1 MLVVAV
7 GYAVLFGVLGVRNH
21 LDLRTQLHDLGHM
34 EQSIWEVTQGHF
46 SMPLSDPVPFKS
58 RFFQHANVIF
68 YLLAPLYTLFPSPIT
83 LLILETLTVAAAGV
97 VLFFLAQHLL
107 GDRRLAL
114 LFGVALLLDP
124 MVQDANLYDFHPEVM
139 ACLLY
144 LLALLCLETRRWW
157 GYWLAVCLLL
167 FLKEDMIA
175 VVASLGIITI
185 VRVSRR
191 QGWLTIG
198 AALAYG
204 AVICLVSWRAL
215 GVPLCGNEFV
225 RFAYLFGQ
233 HPPAAAGAAGARR
246 ATWLARF
253 TAQDCWYVVY
263 VAVQGGFLAIFDP
276 LWMLP
281 AAPDVLLNLAD
292 RKLWQSNISGVYY
305 SALVVTAVMAA
316 SIYGFKRLRGRS
328 SPLATPLLG
337 LFALQ
342 VAVIGYVFSPAPYGY
357 FSSWRQ
363 FDSQIDREAFRQ
375 IAQQI
380 PADASLATQNNLGAQ
395 FAARSE
401 IFEYPKD
408 GGRAAYVLFSIQSP
422 VSRQRPRLFRRRAS
436 TLLSFRKV
444 QSLEYPDR
452 VVAAL
457 TDPAY
462 GVLSFRQHFYLLKRG
477 APRTLN
483 DDALI
488 AAREDLAA
496 VLPRRRFPGW
506 SRG

>member
-1 MLVVAV
+1 MLAVAV
-7 GYAVLFGVLGVRNH
+7 GYAVLFGVLGVSNH
-21 LDLRTQLHDLGHM
+21 LGLRTQLHDLGHM
-34 EQSIWEVTQGHF
+34 EQSIWQVTQGHF

-68 YLLAPLYTLFPSPIT
+68 YLLAPLYALLPSPIT

-97 VLFFLAQHLL
+97 AIFFLAQHLL

-114 LFGVALLLDP
+114 LFGVALLLNP

-157 GYWLAVCLLL
+157 GYWIAVCLLL

-175 VVASLGIITI
+175 VVAALGIITI

-204 AVICLVSWRAL
+204 AVIGLVSWRAL

-225 RFAYLFGQ
+225 RFAYLFGK
-233 HPPAAAGAAGARR
+233 HPATAAAATRARQ
-246 ATWLARF
+246 ASWLARF
-253 TAQDCWYVVY
+253 TAKDCWYAVY
-263 VAVQGGFLAIFDP
+263 VGVQGGFLAVFDP

-281 AAPDVLLNLAD
+281 AAPDVLLNMAD
-292 RKLWQSNISGVYY
+292 HKLWQSNISGVYY
-305 SALVVTAVMAA
+305 SALVVTALTAA
-316 SIYGFKRLRGRS
+316 GIYGLKRLRDANS
-328 SPLATPLLG
+328 ALAKPLLG
-337 LFALQ
+337 FFALQ
-342 VAVIGYVFSPAPYGY
+342 VAVIGYVFSPAPYGH

-375 IAQQI
+375 IAEQI

-408 GGRAAYVLFSIQSP
+408 GGQAAYVLFNIQSP
-422 VSRQRPRLFRRRAS
+422 VSRQRPRLFRRRAGM
-436 TLLSFRKV
+436 LLSFGKV
-444 QSLEYPDR
+444 HSLKYPDR
-452 VVAAL
+452 VLSAL
-457 TDPAY
+457 MDPAY
-462 GVLSFRQHFYLLKRG
+462 GVVSFREHFYLLKRG

-483 DDALI
+483 GDALI

>member
-1 MLVVAV
+1 MLVVAAS
-7 GYAVLFGVLGVRNH
+7 YAVLFGVLGVTNH
-21 LDLRTQLHDLGHM
+21 LALRTQLHDLGHM
-34 EQSIWEVTQGHF
+34 EQSIWEVTQGRF

-68 YLLAPLYTLFPSPIT
+68 YLLAPLYALVPSPIT

-97 VLFFLAQHLL
+97 ALFFLADHLL
-107 GDRRLAL
+107 GDRRLGL
-114 LFGVALLLDP
+114 LFGVALLLNP
-124 MVQDANLYDFHPEVM
+124 MVQDANLYDFHPEVI

-157 GYWLAVCLLL
+157 GYWVAVCLLL

-175 VVASLGIITI
+175 VVASLGIVTI

-191 QGWLTIG
+191 RGWLTIG

-204 AVICLVSWRAL
+204 AVICLVCWRAL
-215 GVPLCGNEFV
+215 GVPLSGNEFV

-233 HPPAAAGAAGARR
+233 RSGTAAGTGARQ
-246 ATWLARF
+246 AAWLARF
-253 TAQDCWYVVY
+253 TAKDCWYIVY
-263 VAVQGGFLAIFDP
+263 VGVQGGFLAVFEP

-305 SALVVTAVMAA
+305 SALVVTVVTVAG
-316 SIYGFKRLRGRS
+316 IYGFKRLRDAS
-328 SPLATPLLG
+328 SPLARPLLG
-337 LFALQ
+337 FFALQ

-375 IAQQI
+375 IAEQI
-380 PADASLATQNNLGAQ
+380 PSDASLATQNNLGAQ

-408 GGRAAYVLFSIQSP
+408 RGRAAYILFSIQNP
-422 VSRQRPRLFRRRAS
+422 VSRQRPRLFRRRPAM
-436 TLLSFRKV
+436 LLSFHKV

-452 VVAAL
+452 VLSAL
-457 TDPAY
+457 MDPAY
-462 GVLSFRQHFYLLKRG
+462 GVVSFREHFYLLKRG

-483 DDALI
+483 ADALI

-506 SRG
+506 SRD